1 MEVPEKQRVYQ
12 GGMKEE
18 QPVVYAAVNG
28 LIQNGNNEQSEL
40 NK

>member
-12 GGMKEE
+12 GGMKE